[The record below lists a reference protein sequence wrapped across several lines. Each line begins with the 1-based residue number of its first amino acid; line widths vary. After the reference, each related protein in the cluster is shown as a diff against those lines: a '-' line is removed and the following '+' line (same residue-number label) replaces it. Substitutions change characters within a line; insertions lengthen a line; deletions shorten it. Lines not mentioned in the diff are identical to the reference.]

1 MEKKYSD
8 ILRSDIKEKV
18 NEVQSVKCPLWLFM
32 FSINQLIVWFVKIKL
47 KKKTQS
53 PKWPQFYHK
62 YIKIIRII

>member
-18 NEVQSVKCPLWLFM
+18 NEEQSVKCPLWLFM

-47 KKKTQS
+47 KKKKLQL
-53 PKWPQFYHK
+53 YHK